1 MNTKRVKKF
10 KRTAA
15 VLCAMSITA
24 GLAAGCGGN
33 AAPKDSGAAGPAD
46 NTPMPLKITL
56 MQVGDIP
63 AKGNEVEQAIEKY
76 TNTKLDFQWIPQAAF
91 DEKIS
96 VMIASNDMPQIMKV
110 SYVPNIVAAIQSDL
124 FWEIGPYLKDYK
136 NLNAQDPQYYKNIS
150 VDGKIYGVP
159 NFRDIGRAA
168 IVFRKDWMDNL
179 GLKIP
184 TSLDDWYNVLKAMT
198 LNDPD
203 KNGKNDTYGTM
214 LFKKYNEGT
223 QPVLTR
229 IAVSLGG
236 VNRWGVDA
244 NGKFTPEFMTKEY
257 TDVMKLFRR
266 LYDEKLINQ
275 DFAAF
280 DASQLDTMM
289 DSGRVG
295 MKLNGVA
302 QNGKSSQERLVKN
315 VPNGVIDIAPFTGP
329 QGPRLAGEP
338 GNFGFLAIPKS
349 AVKTEAELKKVL
361 GFLDKLMDPEMAALQ
376 LRGIENKHYVKIDGG
391 KTEYKDFNAFQR
403 EVKPYRDNLVNVEGY
418 NVGTLKDTPIGEKG
432 TQMAR
437 EGIKYAVANPALTL
451 ISAIYSER
459 GKELDQQIWDAQ
471 TKYIMGKIDDA
482 GWQAEVDKW
491 RKAGGD
497 QLIKEYEAAYAK
509 QNQKK

>member
-1 MNTKRVKKF
+1 MNA
-10 KRTAA
+10 KRTRKHYKTITM
-15 VLCAMSITA
+15 VCAMSMLA
-24 GLAAGCGGN
+24 CLAAGCGGG
-33 AAPKDSGAAGPAD
+33 AESKQQGAANKAD
-46 NTPMPLKITL
+46 SAPLPLKISL

-63 AKGNEVEQAIEKY
+63 AKGNEVEQAMEKY

-91 DEKIS
+91 DEKVS

-110 SYVPNIVAAIQSDL
+110 NYVPNVVAAMQSDMS
-124 FWEIGPYLKDYK
+124 WEIGPYLKDYK

-150 VDGKIYGVP
+150 IDGKIYGVP

-168 IVFRKDWMDNL
+168 IVYRKDWFDTL
-179 GLKIP
+179 GLKLP
-184 TSLDDWYNVLKAMT
+184 VTLDDWYNVMKAMA

-229 IAVSLGG
+229 IAVGIGG
-236 VNRWGVDA
+236 VNRWGVDGS
-244 NGKFTPEFMTKEY
+244 GKFTPEFMTKEY

-266 LYDEKLINQ
+266 LFEEKLINQ
-275 DFAAF
+275 DFPAF
-280 DASQLDTMM
+280 DSSQMDTMM
-289 DSGRVG
+289 DNGRVG

-302 QNGKSSQERLVKN
+302 NNGKSFQERLVKN
-315 VPNGVIDIAPFTGP
+315 VPDGVIDVAPFGGP

-349 AVKTEAELKKVL
+349 AVKTEADLKKVL
-361 GFLDKLMDPEMAALQ
+361 TFLDKMMDPEMSALQ
-376 LRGIENKHYVKIDGG
+376 LRGLENKHYVKIEGG
-391 KTEYKDFNAFQR
+391 KTEFKDLAAFQR
-403 EVKPYRDNLVNVEGY
+403 EVKPYRDNLVNIEGY
-418 NVGTLKDTPIGEKG
+418 NVATLKDTPIGDKG
-432 TQMAR
+432 TQMTR
-437 EGIKYAVANPALTL
+437 DNGKYAVANPALTL
-451 ISAIYSER
+451 VSAIYSER

-471 TKYIMGKIDDA
+471 TKFIMGKIDDA

-509 QNQKK
+509 LNKK